1 MNQACYYT
9 VKAALEHMPERRRV
23 VEFGSADVN
32 GNVRDL
38 LGDAEYIGVD
48 IRPGPNV
55 DVVADAATYDPPW
68 RPDLVLCLN
77 MLEHTEDGPAI
88 VANAHRMLAPSGAL
102 MVSVP
107 DASFPIHSADGGAL
121 KEGEWYKA
129 FDVKSLWQLLGAFAD
144 TVFTAN
150 GQLIYAI
157 GVRGNDISNGQDVDG
172 EKR

>member
-9 VKAALEHMPERRRV
+9 VKAALEHLPPRRRV

-38 LGDAEYIGVD
+38 LSDEAEYIGVD

-55 DVVADAATYDPPW
+55 DVVADSAPNGPPR
-68 RPDLVLCLN
+68 RPHVVVWLN
-77 MLEHTEDGPAI
+77 MLVPKPEGPAI

-102 MVSVP
+102 LVSVP

-121 KEGEWYKA
+121 KEGEFYTSFNVESLWRLLEA
-129 FDVKSLWQLLGAFAD
+129 FDD

-150 GQLIYAI
+150 DRLLYAI
-157 GVRGNDISNGQDVDG
+157 GVRGND
-172 EKR
+172 

>member
-121 KEGEWYKA
+121 KEGEFYTSFTVESLWRLLEA
-129 FDVKSLWQLLGAFAD
+129 FDD

-150 GQLIYAI
+150 DRLLYAI
-157 GVRGNDISNGQDVDG
+157 GVRGND
-172 EKR
+172 